1 MPEFLS
7 FGLLTFTT
15 FLPMVDPVGNM
26 SIFAG
31 LTEGMPPAAVRRVA
45 IKACSFA
52 LGILLMFGFFGEN
65 LFELFGITLNGL
77 KVAGGVIFLIMGY
90 DMLQAR
96 VTRTKVSDPPTK
108 RQERHLDDIALTPL
122 GIPLLAGPGGMTAAM
137 LQMGKASSLS
147 ATIGF
152 VLGLTAMVA
161 FALGCLVGS
170 ARLARVLGPN
180 GTKVIVR
187 LMGLMLMVIAVES
200 FFSGLTP
207 IVREML
213 LLEAG

>member
-15 FLPMVDPVGNM
+15 FLPMVDPFGNM
-26 SIFAG
+26 SIFAAM
-31 LTEGMPPAAVRRVA
+31 TEGMPARATRRVA
-45 IKACSFA
+45 VKACLFA
-52 LGILLMFGFFGEN
+52 LAILLLFGFLGED
-65 LFELFGITLNGL
+65 LFELFGISLNGL
-77 KVAGGVIFLIMGY
+77 KIVGGIIFVIMGY

-96 VTRTKVSDPPTK
+96 VTRTKVNNPLTRAD
-108 RQERHLDDIALTPL
+108 ERHLDDIALTPL

-137 LQMGKASSLS
+137 LQMGKASTIS
-147 ATIGF
+147 AKVGF
-152 VLGLTAMVA
+152 VLGVVAMVA

-170 ARLARVLGPN
+170 ARIARLLGPS
-180 GTKVIVR
+180 GTKVILR
-187 LMGLMLMVIAVES
+187 LMGLLLMVIAVES

-213 LLEAG
+213 SLD

>member
-31 LTEGMPPAAVRRVA
+31 LTEGMPQAAVKRVA
-45 IKACSFA
+45 VRACTFA
-52 LGILLMFGFFGEN
+52 LGILLMFGFFGED

-77 KVAGGVIFLIMGY
+77 KVVGGVIFMIMGY

-96 VTRTKVSDPPTK
+96 VTRTKVSDPPNNK
-108 RQERHLDDIALTPL
+108 DRRHLDDIALTPL
-122 GIPLLAGPGGMTAAM
+122 GIPLLAGPGGMTAAII
-137 LQMGKASSLS
+137 QMGKASTFS
-147 ATIGF
+147 AKLGF
-152 VLGLTAMVA
+152 VLGVTAMVA
-161 FALGCLVGS
+161 FALGCLIGS
-170 ARLARVLGPN
+170 ARIARILGPS

-207 IVREML
+207 IVRDML
-213 LLEAG
+213 LLDAG

>member
-15 FLPMVDPVGNM
+15 FLPMVDPFGNM
-26 SIFAG
+26 SIFAAI
-31 LTEGMPPAAVRRVA
+31 TEGMPPRAVRRVA

-52 LGILLMFGFFGEN
+52 LAILLVFGFVGES
-65 LFELFGITLNGL
+65 LFELFGISLNGL
-77 KVAGGVIFLIMGY
+77 KIVGGIIFLIMGY

-96 VTRTKVSDPPTK
+96 VTRTKVSNPLSKAD
-108 RQERHLDDIALTPL
+108 EAELDDIALTPL
-122 GIPLLAGPGGMTAAM
+122 GIPLLAGPGGMTNAM
-137 LQMGKASSLS
+137 LQMGKASTFS
-147 ATIGF
+147 AKLGF

-161 FALGCLVGS
+161 FALACLVGS
-170 ARLARVLGPN
+170 ARIAKLLGPS
-180 GTKVIVR
+180 GTKVVLR
-187 LMGLMLMVIAVES
+187 LMGLLLMVIAVES

-213 LLEAG
+213 LVDA